1 MNSSAFGYYV
11 PNQWQGRFDRY
22 IEIRQYVGNAALLQ
36 NLRSSKL
43 STKLR
48 SSILYQHQNCTNP
61 RLYHYFATVL
71 TITLQKLQRCKPYQ
85 HKTLTI
91 LHKSKPFIKL
101 ANVLTITVKKLQRCK
116 PYQHNIWTIQ
126 AILEQEVH
134 KSKFKW

>member
-1 MNSSAFGYYV
+1 VNSSAFGYYV

-61 RLYHYFATVL
+61 RLYHYKTCNRPNYNIAKVAKMQ
-71 TITLQKLQRCKPYQ
+71 TIPAQNFDDLAQIQIFYKTCKCPNYNTEKVAKMQ
-85 HKTLTI
+85 TI
-91 LHKSKPFIKL
+91 P
-101 ANVLTITVKKLQRCK
+101 A
-116 PYQHNIWTIQ
+116 
-126 AILEQEVH
+126 
-134 KSKFKW
+134 